1 MHKRIL
7 VISDLHIPYHHKD
20 SFAFLRAIKK
30 EYNPDF
36 VVNIGDLLDFHAINM
51 HTHDPDLYSAG
62 HELKV
67 SKEYIKELESIFPK
81 TVEVESNHS
90 SLVYRRALKFGMSK
104 EFLKDY
110 GDFLGTKK
118 WEWVDDLTLTMS
130 NKQRCFFTHG
140 RSADVLKVSQTMGM
154 SAVQGHYHTKF
165 LISYWANPDNL
176 FFAMN
181 VGCLINQK
189 SLAFAYAKN
198 FKTRFILGCGMI
210 IDGIPKL
217 LPLVLNNKGNW
228 IGKLVQ
234 NIQADTI
241 ADTIPTIIT
250 FFIQGSQRPD
260 FSLIHPFIISIFKF
274 IIYYNIFV
282 LNRNIHI

>member
-1 MHKRIL
+1 MDCLFDCHYSSTLRSVALVTTLGYYSYMANRRIL
-7 VISDLHIPYHHKD
+7 IISDMHIPYHHRD
-20 SFAFLRAIKK
+20 SFSFLKAIKK
-30 EYNPDF
+30 EFKPDF
-36 VVNIGDLLDFHAINM
+36 IVNIGDLLDFHAINM

-81 TVEVESNHS
+81 TIEVESNHS

-130 NKQRCFFTHG
+130 NGQRCFFTHG
-140 RSADVLKVSQTMGM
+140 RSADISKVSQAMGM
-154 SAVQGHYHTKF
+154 NAVQGHYHTKF
-165 LISYWANPDNL
+165 LISWWANPDNL

-181 VGCLINQK
+181 VGRMINQK

-198 FKTRFILGCGMI
+198 FRTRFILGCGI
-210 IDGIPKL
+210 ILNGYPRL
-217 LPLVLNNKGNW
+217 LPMQLNNKGRW
-228 IGKLVQ
+228 IGKIV
-234 NIQADTI
+234 
-241 ADTIPTIIT
+241 
-250 FFIQGSQRPD
+250 
-260 FSLIHPFIISIFKF
+260 
-274 IIYYNIFV
+274 
-282 LNRNIHI
+282 

>member
-1 MHKRIL
+1 MLKYNVYERIL
-7 VISDLHIPYHHKD
+7 IISDLHIPYHHKD
-20 SFAFLRAIKK
+20 AFAFLTKIKE
-30 EYNPDF
+30 EYSPDF
-36 VVNIGDLLDFHAINM
+36 IVNIGDLLDFQAMSM
-51 HTHDPDLYSAG
+51 HDHDPDLPSPG
-62 HELKV
+62 DELTQAKV
-67 SKEYIKELESIFPK
+67 YVKELEEIFPK
-81 TVEVESNHS
+81 VIEVESNHS
-90 SLVYRRALKFGMSK
+90 SMVYRRALKSGMSRM
-104 EFLKDY
+104 FLRTY
-110 GDFLGTKK
+110 GEFLGTKK
-118 WEWVDDLTLTMS
+118 WTWQDDLTITLP

-228 IGKLVQ
+228 IGKLV
-234 NIQADTI
+234 
-241 ADTIPTIIT
+241 
-250 FFIQGSQRPD
+250 
-260 FSLIHPFIISIFKF
+260 
-274 IIYYNIFV
+274 
-282 LNRNIHI
+282 